1 MCVSA
6 AEIEQ
11 LYYVLSYICTPGK
24 YIYIYYILGH
34 EWEIGMR
41 KETLMQMQDKLYW
54 ENMREKENG

>member
-1 MCVSA
+1 MCCR
-6 AEIEQ
+6 I
-11 LYYVLSYICTPGK
+11 YVRPVN
-24 YIYIYYILGH
+24 IYIYYILGH